1 MPQYVY
7 DCLECK
13 KQTIIR
19 HGYKETGFQCTH
31 CGSES
36 IVKNLSTPY
45 NNFKAKN
52 FNLDKKQDGEEVKE
66 AIKNNSEEL
75 KQMKK
80 KITNRIY
87 NKK

>member
-7 DCLECK
+7 DCLDCK
-13 KQTIIR
+13 KQTVIR
-19 HGYKETGFQCTH
+19 HGYKETGFQCSH
-31 CGSES
+31 CNSSS

-45 NNFKAKN
+45 NSYKSKKIDT
-52 FNLDKKQDGEEVKE
+52 DKKEDGEEVKE
-66 AIKNNSEEL
+66 AIKNNTEEL

-80 KITNRIY
+80 KISNRVY